1 MTNSAAVLADA
12 AAYAAAVEEASQ
24 AAAAYYATGESTL
37 DDDAY
42 DRLARG
48 IAAYEADHP
57 DEIHESS
64 PTGKV
69 AGGAAVGDVP
79 HTVPMLSLDNVFSA
93 EQFATWTAS
102 LERRI
107 GRPVAAW
114 SVEPKLDGLAVAAR
128 YREGRL
134 ERLITRGDGSAGED
148 VSHAAPA
155 VTGLPERLAAPVTI
169 EVRGEILM
177 TNEQFDQGNA
187 TRTEHGGAP
196 FANPRN
202 GAAGTLRAKDRAYR
216 VETTFFAYGA
226 LPLAGSGELAETLTE
241 LPHSE
246 LLAYVA
252 GLGVHT
258 AAATAVAPVRVTT
271 VEEVQARVAE
281 IAALR
286 AELPFGIDGIVIK
299 ADLAA
304 DQREAGS
311 GSRAPRWAIA
321 HKLPAVEKITRL
333 LSVEWNVGRTGII
346 APRAVLEPVEIDG
359 STVGYAT
366 LHNPADITRRDLRLG
381 DQVMVYKAG
390 DIIPRIEAPVAHL
403 RTGEETP
410 IEFPASCPQCGSEID
425 TSEQRWRC
433 TRGRN
438 CRLVASVSYAAGRDQ
453 LDIEGLGTTRVV
465 QLVDAGLVTDFA
477 DLFTLEREQL
487 LALERMGET
496 STDNLL
502 AAIET
507 ARSRPLSRVFC
518 ALGVRGTGRSM
529 SRRIARYFA
538 TMDHIVAADT
548 ESLQR
553 VDGIG
558 KEKAA
563 AVVAELVELA
573 PLIEKLVRAGVT
585 MTEPGATPPP
595 EPGTEE
601 EGGGTGAELPLA
613 GMKVV
618 VTGAMTGALEK
629 LSRNQMNELIERA
642 GGKSSSSVS
651 ARTSLLVA
659 GEKAG
664 SKRTKAEEL
673 GIRIAA
679 PEEFA
684 ELIAGFLTGETG
696 ETGEVPEA
704 GAAVEIVAV
713 TGAETAAVAVVA
725 GEGEPAAAG
734 PAAEAADAVEAVEVA
749 EAVMVVEAVEVVEA
763 VKV

>member
-1 MTNSAAVLADA
+1 MGAMTNSAVVLADA
-12 AAYAAAVEEASQ
+12 AAYAVAVEEASA

-42 DRLARG
+42 DRLVRG
-48 IAAYEADHP
+48 IAAYEEAHPQDMLAD
-57 DEIHESS
+57 S
-64 PTGKV
+64 PSGKV
-69 AGGAAVGDVP
+69 AGGAAGGDVP

-93 EQFATWTAS
+93 EQFVTWTAS

-128 YREGRL
+128 YRSGRL
-134 ERLITRGDGSAGED
+134 ERLITRGDGTAGED
-148 VSHAAPA
+148 VSHAIGT
-155 VTGLPERLAAPVTI
+155 VVGLPEQLGEPVTI
-169 EVRGEILM
+169 EMRGEILM
-177 TNEQFDQGNA
+177 TNEQFEQAN
-187 TRTEHGGAP
+187 TVRTEHGGAP

-202 GAAGTLRAKDRAYR
+202 GAAGTLRAKDRPYT
-216 VETTFFAYGA
+216 VEMTFFAYGA
-226 LPLAGSGELAETLTE
+226 LPLPESGELTGTLSE

-246 LLAYVA
+246 VLEYVA

-258 AAATAVAPVRVTT
+258 AADTDVAPRTVTT
-271 VEEVQARVAE
+271 VEEVQARVE
-281 IAALR
+281 EVAALR
-286 AELPFGIDGIVIK
+286 ASLPFGIDGIVIK

-311 GSRAPRWAIA
+311 GTRAPRWAIA
-321 HKLPAVEKITRL
+321 YKLPAVEKVTRL
-333 LSVEWNVGRTGII
+333 LAVEWNVGRTGII

-359 STVGYAT
+359 STVSYAT

-381 DQVMVYKAG
+381 DRVMVYKAG

-403 RTGEETP
+403 RTGDEKP
-410 IEFPASCPQCGSEID
+410 IVFPEACPQCGSEID
-425 TSEQRWRC
+425 TGEQRWRC
-433 TRGRN
+433 VRGRD
-438 CRLVASVSYAAGRDQ
+438 CRLVASISYAAGRDQ
-453 LDIEGLGTTRVV
+453 LDIEGLGATRVV
-465 QLVDAGLVTDFA
+465 QLVDAGLVADFA

-487 LALERMGET
+487 LGLERMGET

-529 SRRIARYFA
+529 SRRIARHFA
-538 TMDHIVAADT
+538 AMDRIRAADADA
-548 ESLQR
+548 LQQ

-563 AVVAELVELA
+563 AVVVELVELA
-573 PLIEKLVRAGVT
+573 PLIEKLVAARVN
-585 MTEPGATPPP
+585 MVEPGATPPP
-595 EPGTEE
+595 EPGEE
-601 EGGGTGAELPLA
+601 NADGAAVPADGEAAAERPLD
-613 GMKVV
+613 GMTVV

-651 ARTSLLVA
+651 KRTTLLVA

-664 SKRTKAEEL
+664 SKRTKAEDL
-673 GIRIAA
+673 GVRITA
-679 PEEFA
+679 PDDFA
-684 ELIAGFLTGETG
+684 ELIAEFLPS
-696 ETGEVPEA
+696 EV
-704 GAAVEIVAV
+704 
-713 TGAETAAVAVVA
+713 
-725 GEGEPAAAG
+725 
-734 PAAEAADAVEAVEVA
+734 
-749 EAVMVVEAVEVVEA
+749 
-763 VKV
+763 

>member
-1 MTNSAAVLADA
+1 MTNSAVVLADT

-24 AAAAYYATGESTL
+24 AAAAYYATGESAL

-48 IAAYEADHP
+48 IAAYEQDHP
-57 DEIHESS
+57 RDVLAES

-69 AGGAAVGDVP
+69 AGGVAIGDVP

-93 EQFATWTAS
+93 EQFAAWTAS

-128 YREGRL
+128 YRAGRL
-134 ERLITRGDGSAGED
+134 EQLITRGDGTAGED
-148 VSHAAPA
+148 VSHAIGT
-155 VTGLPERLAAPVTI
+155 VVGLPGRLAEPVTLEI
-169 EVRGEILM
+169 RGEILM
-177 TNEQFDQGNA
+177 TAEQFERAN
-187 TRTEHGGAP
+187 TLRTEHGGAP
-196 FANPRN
+196 FANARN
-202 GAAGTLRAKDRAYR
+202 GAAGTLRAKDRPYT
-216 VETTFFAYGA
+216 VEMTFFAYGA
-226 LPLAGSGELAETLTE
+226 LPLPDAGEPTALPAE

-246 LLAYVA
+246 ILGRVA
-252 GLGVHT
+252 DLGVHT
-258 AAATAVAPVRVTT
+258 AADTAVAPRTVTT
-271 VEEVQARVAE
+271 VEEVQARVEE

-286 AELPFGIDGIVIK
+286 ASLTFGIDGIVIK

-304 DQREAGS
+304 DQRDAGS
-311 GSRAPRWAIA
+311 GTRAPRWAIA
-321 HKLPAVEKITRL
+321 YKLPAVEKVTRL
-333 LSVEWNVGRTGII
+333 LGVEWNVGRTGII

-366 LHNPADITRRDLRLG
+366 LHNPADITRRDLRIG
-381 DQVMVYKAG
+381 DHVMVYKAG

-403 RTGEETP
+403 RTGDEQP
-410 IEFPASCPQCGSEID
+410 VVFPEACPQCGSEID

-433 TRGRN
+433 VRGRN
-438 CRLVASVSYAAGRDQ
+438 CRLVASISYAAGRDQ

-465 QLVDAGLVTDFA
+465 QLVDAGLVADFA

-502 AAIET
+502 AAIDA
-507 ARSRPLSRVFC
+507 ARAQPLSRVFC

-538 TMDHIVAADT
+538 DMDRIRAADVET
-548 ESLQR
+548 LQR

-563 AVVAELVELA
+563 GVVAELVELA
-573 PLIEKLVRAGVT
+573 PLIEKLVAAGVT
-585 MTEPGATPPP
+585 MHEPGATPPP
-595 EPGTEE
+595 EPGEE
-601 EGGGTGAELPLA
+601 RDAADGEDVDGRPLD
-613 GMKVV
+613 GMTVV

-651 ARTSLLVA
+651 KRTALLVA

-664 SKRTKAEEL
+664 SKRAKAEEL
-673 GIRIAA
+673 GVRIAA

-684 ELIAGFLTGETG
+684 ELIAEFLLS
-696 ETGEVPEA
+696 EV
-704 GAAVEIVAV
+704 
-713 TGAETAAVAVVA
+713 
-725 GEGEPAAAG
+725 
-734 PAAEAADAVEAVEVA
+734 
-749 EAVMVVEAVEVVEA
+749 
-763 VKV
+763 

>member
-1 MTNSAAVLADA
+1 MTNSAVVLADT

-48 IAAYEADHP
+48 IAAYEQDHP
-57 DEIHESS
+57 QDVLAES

-69 AGGAAVGDVP
+69 AGGVAVGDVP

-128 YREGRL
+128 YRAGRL
-134 ERLITRGDGSAGED
+134 EQLITRGDGTAGED
-148 VSHAAPA
+148 VSHAIGT
-155 VTGLPERLAAPVTI
+155 VVGLPRQLAEPVTI
-169 EVRGEILM
+169 EMRGEILM
-177 TNEQFDQGNA
+177 TTEQFEQAN
-187 TRTEHGGAP
+187 TLRTEHGGAP
-196 FANPRN
+196 FANARN
-202 GAAGTLRAKDRAYR
+202 GAAGTLRAKDRPYT
-216 VETTFFAYGA
+216 VEMTFFAYGVVA
-226 LPLAGSGELAETLTE
+226 LPESDGLTTTPAE

-246 LLAYVA
+246 TLGYAA

-258 AAATAVAPVRVTT
+258 AADTAVAPRTVTT
-271 VEEVQARVAE
+271 VEDAQARIEEVAS
-281 IAALR
+281 LR
-286 AELPFGIDGIVIK
+286 ASLPFGIDGIVIK

-304 DQREAGS
+304 DQRDAGS
-311 GSRAPRWAIA
+311 GTRAPRWAIA
-321 HKLPAVEKITRL
+321 YKLPAVEKVTRL
-333 LSVEWNVGRTGII
+333 LGVEWNVGRTGII

-359 STVGYAT
+359 STVSFAT
-366 LHNPADITRRDLRLG
+366 LHNPADITRRDLRIG
-381 DQVMVYKAG
+381 DHVMVYKAG

-403 RTGEETP
+403 RTGEEQP
-410 IEFPASCPQCGSEID
+410 VVFPEACPQCGSEID

-433 TRGRN
+433 VRGRN
-438 CRLVASVSYAAGRDQ
+438 CRLVASISYAAGRDQ
-453 LDIEGLGTTRVV
+453 LDIEGLGATRVV
-465 QLVDAGLVTDFA
+465 QLVDAGLVADFA

-496 STDNLL
+496 STDNLIEAID
-502 AAIET
+502 AAR
-507 ARSRPLSRVFC
+507 AQPLSRVFC

-538 TMDHIVAADT
+538 DMDRIRAADA

-563 AVVAELVELA
+563 GVVAELVELA
-573 PLIEKLVRAGVT
+573 PLIEKLVAAGVT

-595 EPGTEE
+595 EPGE
-601 EGGGTGAELPLA
+601 EGDAATDGEGVDGRPLD
-613 GMKVV
+613 GMTVV

-629 LSRNQMNELIERA
+629 LSRNQMNELIERS

-651 ARTSLLVA
+651 KRTTLLVA

-673 GIRIAA
+673 GVRIAD

-684 ELIAGFLTGETG
+684 ELIAEFL
-696 ETGEVPEA
+696 PSEA
-704 GAAVEIVAV
+704 
-713 TGAETAAVAVVA
+713 
-725 GEGEPAAAG
+725 
-734 PAAEAADAVEAVEVA
+734 
-749 EAVMVVEAVEVVEA
+749 
-763 VKV
+763 